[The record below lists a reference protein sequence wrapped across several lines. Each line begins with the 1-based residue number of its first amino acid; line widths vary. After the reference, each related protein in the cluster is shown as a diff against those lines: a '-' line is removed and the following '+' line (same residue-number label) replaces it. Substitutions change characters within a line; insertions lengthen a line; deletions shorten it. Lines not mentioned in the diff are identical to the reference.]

1 MENKMNGDLSSPLR
15 TWIELFV
22 RSIPQLAKDTRVLY
36 QYTVLRFVIYWEKVE
51 GSRKCWPVT
60 VKQETIATWLKR
72 VNANGFPSTVVLQAG
87 ILNRFL
93 SFLKKMVFSEKTHLS
108 GYKSDIPKED

>member
-1 MENKMNGDLSSPLR
+1 MENKINSDQSSPLLS
-15 TWIELFV
+15 WIEQFV

-36 QYTVLRFVIYWEKVE
+36 HYTVLRFVVYWEKIE
-51 GSRKCWPVT
+51 GNRKCWPVT
-60 VKQETIATWLKR
+60 VKQETIAKWLKR

-93 SFLKKMVFSEKTHLS
+93 
-108 GYKSDIPKED
+108 